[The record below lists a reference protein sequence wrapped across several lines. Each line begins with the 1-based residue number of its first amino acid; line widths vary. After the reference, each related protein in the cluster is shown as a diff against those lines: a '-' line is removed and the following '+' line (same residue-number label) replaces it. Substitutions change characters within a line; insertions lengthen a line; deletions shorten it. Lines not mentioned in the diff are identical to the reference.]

1 MGPAIG
7 DFAKA
12 LSWFLAAVTQGAAN
26 AWDRLTHR
34 APWEAEQIVK
44 DDDSETYRRGA
55 GRERRLSVGSS
66 PVQLVDAGPQLH
78 HERWAFVVAHGRSRL
93 TRNACPPHLTSTDVW

>member
-1 MGPAIG
+1 MGPVIG

-44 DDDSETYRRGA
+44 DDDSDEHVRRRDLLG
-55 GRERRLSVGSS
+55 GLI
-66 PVQLVDAGPQLH
+66 
-78 HERWAFVVAHGRSRL
+78 HEYHVA
-93 TRNACPPHLTSTDVW
+93 A